1 MFDSGVHF
9 IFIRMEVQL
18 SAYLPRDSHLLFLIK
33 TDKVCSKESMEFL
46 HLEDETDDEEEPD
59 FQADFSEGVGD
70 SDSSSD
76 GLHTD

>member
-1 MFDSGVHF
+1 
-9 IFIRMEVQL
+9 
-18 SAYLPRDSHLLFLIK
+18 
-33 TDKVCSKESMEFL
+33 MEFL
-46 HLEDETDDEEEPD
+46 HSSMLRKIGFIQFDGNGVNSISVLDLEDETDDEEEPD